1 MSNLQIG
8 LMSIVLILVLIQSGL
23 HVAIALAAVSFF
35 GVALIRGN
43 FDVAGTFLSLA
54 ALESVARYSF
64 GVIPLFVLMGLLVGI
79 SGLGRDVF
87 EVAGQLFR
95 RLTGGLGIA
104 TVFANAVFA
113 AVNGTSIAS
122 ASVFTRIAVPELLRS
137 GYTRQFSV
145 GVVAGSSVL
154 GMLIPPS
161 LLLILYGIIAEVSIG
176 DLFTAGILPGIVLSL
191 LFVATILLLAKFRP
205 GFVLANPEEGAKSLV
220 ADDLSPSQMIGKSA
234 PVVLLIVI
242 VLGGIYGGVFT
253 PTEAGAVG
261 ALAALVIAVMRRSL
275 DWSQFWGLLVETGRV
290 TAAITF
296 LIVAAHMYA
305 RLLALS
311 GLPSQMNALIQ
322 HYELGLFAI
331 MALYLLAVI
340 ALGTILD
347 SSSIMLIVLPLIL
360 PVMTAFQ
367 VDLIWF
373 GILTI
378 IAVEVG
384 LLTPPL
390 GIACF
395 VIKAN
400 LEKLDI
406 PLNVI
411 FAGAFPFVVAMLVMI
426 GLVLLIPQL
435 ATALL

>member
-8 LMSIVLILVLIQSGL
+8 LASIVVILVLIQSGL

-35 GVALIRGN
+35 GVVLIRSN
-43 FDVAGTFLSLA
+43 IDVAGTFLSLA
-54 ALESVARYSF
+54 ALEAVARYSF

-87 EVAGQLFR
+87 AVAGQLFR
-95 RLTGGLGIA
+95 GLAGGLGIA

-137 GYTRQFSV
+137 GYSRRFSV

-191 LFVATILLLAKFRP
+191 LFIATILLLARLRP
-205 GFVLANPEEGAKSLV
+205 GFVFADPAAGTLATSAEHLSVGDMAMKSL
-220 ADDLSPSQMIGKSA
+220 
-234 PVVLLIVI
+234 PVVLLILI

-261 ALAALVIAVMRRSL
+261 ALAALIITVLRGKLGLR
-275 DWSQFWGLLVETGRV
+275 QFWDLLIETGRV

-322 HYELGLFAI
+322 HYELGLFAV
-331 MALYLLAVI
+331 MALYLMAVI

-411 FAGAFPFVVAMLVMI
+411 FAGAVPFVIAMLVMI